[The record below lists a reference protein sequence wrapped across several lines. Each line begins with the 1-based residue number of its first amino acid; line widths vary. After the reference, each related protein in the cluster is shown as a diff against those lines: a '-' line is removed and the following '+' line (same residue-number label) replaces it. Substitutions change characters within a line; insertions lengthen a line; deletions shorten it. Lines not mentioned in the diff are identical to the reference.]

1 MPRKAANLYSTAR
14 GRVRASMNKY
24 NLFNLYKKPQI
35 RYQGKSLF
43 QQKWNA
49 KQETRAYHGEHLTE
63 RRWKT
68 LFDPS
73 LESVA
78 QLDASLKG
86 VDVAPTPMP
95 LQTFAA
101 LEKRLEVALFRAMF
115 ASSVRQAR
123 EFIKNGHVKVNGV
136 TIKHPAFPLKSGD
149 VFNVNAEKVML
160 AMGRVKPSVA
170 EAVNVDKKQ
179 IGVWNKYV
187 AAARQNPKDVWDLQ
201 QTKPQSLN
209 TLNHTNSV
217 SRADAVKKFN
227 KDIEAGML
235 ASQKQTTRESVLSK
249 LLAVA
254 AGKDLD
260 TLAPAAFAKVASGAA
275 NHTKCLEVLK
285 TLTQADSALVKSH
298 TPEQCKAYIS
308 TKSTEFASK
317 DAAKTAATVKKMLSE
332 VVSLQLEHLRV
343 QSEQLMLPEDSKTI
357 PYSTA
362 FGKNMKTHAP
372 LNKDAVLED
381 EASAKV
387 NLPWQKGLFG
397 RQDPSKPYFTPW
409 TPRPFIGAF
418 AIMPH
423 HIEVSFETCH
433 AVYLNDPVARPGHSE
448 VITPFPDH
456 VHERAYMYYVRKG
469 L

>member
-43 QQKWNA
+43 QQKWSA

-68 LFDPS
+68 LFNPS

-95 LQTFAA
+95 LQTFAT
-101 LEKRLEVALFRAMF
+101 LEKRLEFALFRAMF

-136 TIKHPAFPLKSGD
+136 SVKHAAFPLKSGD
-149 VFNVNAEKVML
+149 VFSVNPEKVML
-160 AMGRVKPSVA
+160 AMGRTKPSLA
-170 EAVNVDKKQ
+170 HAISVDKTQ
-179 IGVWNKYV
+179 IAVWNKYV

-209 TLNHTNSV
+209 TLAHSNKV

-227 KDIEAGML
+227 SDVEAAML
-235 ASQKQTTRESVLSK
+235 AEQKQTTREAVLAK

-254 AGKDLD
+254 SGKDLE
-260 TLAPAAFAKVASGAA
+260 TVEPSAFSAVAGGAA
-275 NHTKCLEVLK
+275 NHAKCLEVARILK
-285 TLTQADSALVKSH
+285 AAESPLMAAH
-298 TPEQCKAYIS
+298 TVEQCKAYIS
-308 TKSTEFASK
+308 TKSTEFGSK
-317 DAAKTAATVKKMLSE
+317 DAAKTAASVKKILSE

-343 QSEQLMLPEDSKTI
+343 QAEKLMLPEDSKSI

-372 LNKDAVLED
+372 LNKEAILED
-381 EASAKV
+381 ETSAKV
-387 NLPWQKGLFG
+387 DLPWQKGLFG

-409 TPRPFIGAF
+409 TPRPFLGAF

-448 VITPFPDH
+448 VISPFPDH